1 MVLTQAQTEF
11 IKSNG
16 LSVAEANGT
25 FTLHYPTH
33 ECRGL
38 SEPEVNHILNE
49 YISGK
54 YCSYKPAV
62 KNYVSSMIRD
72 D

>member
-1 MVLTQAQTEF
+1 MTLTQAQTEF
-11 IKSNG
+11 LITNG
-16 LSVAEANGT
+16 LSVTEANGT
-25 FTLHYPTH
+25 FTLHYPNH
-33 ECRGL
+33 ECGGL
-38 SEPEVNHILNE
+38 SEPEVNHIINE

-62 KNYVSSMIRD
+62 KNYASSMARD

>member
-1 MVLTQAQTEF
+1 MTLSQTQVEFLT
-11 IKSNG
+11 KNG
-16 LSVAEANGT
+16 LAVTEEKGT
-25 FTLHYPTH
+25 FTLHYPNH
-33 ECRGL
+33 ECSGL
-38 SEPEVNHILNE
+38 SEPEINHILDE

-62 KNYVSSMIRD
+62 KVFISSMARD

>member
-1 MVLTQAQTEF
+1 MTLSLKQAEFLT
-11 IKSNG
+11 SNG
-16 LSVAEANGT
+16 LSVTEENGT
-25 FTLHYPTH
+25 FTLHYPNH
-33 ECRGL
+33 KCSGL
-38 SEPEVNHILNE
+38 SEADINHILNE

-62 KNYVSSMIRD
+62 KNYVSSMARD

>member
-1 MVLTQAQTEF
+1 MTFTQTQNEF
-11 IKSNG
+11 LKTNS
-16 LSVAEANGT
+16 LSVTEENGT
-25 FTLHYPTH
+25 FTLRYPNH

-62 KNYVSSMIRD
+62 KNYVSSMARD